1 MIIQNFFKAVNNGG
15 EMQPYFGRVF
25 EKNADCTEKKT
36 ILCTNIENKMLHFA
50 EFHV

>member
-25 EKNADCTEKKT
+25 EKMRIVLKKKQYYAQ
-36 ILCTNIENKMLHFA
+36 ILKLTGRNSLECM
-50 EFHV
+50 